1 MRWVNTTE
9 DYGGLS
15 IAIHWLSVVVI
26 VGLFALGLWMVTLD
40 YYHAWYRQ
48 GPDMHRS
55 IGVLFLGLTGVRLAL
70 RWAFPAPRPA
80 PGVTRW
86 ENRLARGVHGL
97 FYVLILGLGVS
108 GYLVSTA
115 DQRPIMVFDWF
126 AVPATV
132 TAIPGQADAT
142 GVVHEYLAY
151 TLIGLALLHMLA
163 ALKHHVVDRDGTLRR
178 MLGLR

>member
-48 GPDMHRS
+48 EPDMHRS
-55 IGVLFLGLTGVRLAL
+55 IGVLFLGLTG
-70 RWAFPAPRPA
+70 
-80 PGVTRW
+80 
-86 ENRLARGVHGL
+86 
-97 FYVLILGLGVS
+97 
-108 GYLVSTA
+108 

-132 TAIPGQADAT
+132 TAIPGQADAA